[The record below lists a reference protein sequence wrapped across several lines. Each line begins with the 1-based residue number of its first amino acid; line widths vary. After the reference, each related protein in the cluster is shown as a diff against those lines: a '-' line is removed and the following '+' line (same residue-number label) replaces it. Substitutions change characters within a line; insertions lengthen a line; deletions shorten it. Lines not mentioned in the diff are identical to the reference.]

1 MSKVYS
7 IVLGLAW
14 GIGVICTAAVIVL
27 KLLPILQDKL
37 NLSPR
42 SGVIMAAVLFLC
54 VLATGEARKTLPPS

>member
-54 VLATGEARKTLPPS
+54 VLATGEVRKTLPPS

>member
-54 VLATGEARKTLPPS
+54 VLATGEAGRTRPSS